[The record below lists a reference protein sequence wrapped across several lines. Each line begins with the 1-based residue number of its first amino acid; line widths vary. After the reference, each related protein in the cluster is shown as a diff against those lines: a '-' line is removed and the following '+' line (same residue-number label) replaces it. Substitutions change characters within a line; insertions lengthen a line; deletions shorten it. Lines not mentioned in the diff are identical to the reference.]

1 MAIVLHSSLRLE
13 GYLTWMKNHQ
23 LDRGGLPSENIG
35 EKIERKGGRLYI
47 AAYISGCKC
56 NCFRLILSSVQW
68 CSLLLY
74 GCFLLIWVSLFFN
87 LRQLPSV
94 IYIYA
99 HVFNHLPK
107 CFGICIHVIFFSII
121 MFIHLFLI
129 HKCVVII
136 VSCLL
141 IFFLKSF
148 MLLFS
153 DLLRAILPICF
164 SILIA
169 RFYCWFDIDFLLHNE
184 IKKVLF
190 AFKFHW

>member
-107 CFGICIHVIFFSII
+107 CFGICIHVIFFLYHNVHSSVSYPQVCCDNYF
-121 MFIHLFLI
+121 MSVNFFSKKFYAFVFWFMTCNFTNLFFNLN
-129 HKCVVII
+129 
-136 VSCLL
+136 
-141 IFFLKSF
+141 
-148 MLLFS
+148 
-153 DLLRAILPICF
+153 R
-164 SILIA
+164 
-169 RFYCWFDIDFLLHNE
+169 
-184 IKKVLF
+184 
-190 AFKFHW
+190 